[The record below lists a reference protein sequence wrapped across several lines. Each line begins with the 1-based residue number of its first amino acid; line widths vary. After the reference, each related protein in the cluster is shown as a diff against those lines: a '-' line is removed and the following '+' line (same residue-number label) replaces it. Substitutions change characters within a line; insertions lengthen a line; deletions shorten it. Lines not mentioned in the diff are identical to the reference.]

1 MKSVLI
7 ILILIFLSR
16 YSPAQEKSTNFWLD
30 FEQLE
35 DSLRVNPKPVFLY
48 FHTDWCTYC
57 RKMEAEVFS
66 KPFIV
71 ALLSKDYYAVKF
83 DAENPKDVIFDGMVF
98 SNRQLKKS
106 RTPLHDLA
114 ILFNG
119 QNDAFAPPLLLLTDE
134 NFLVK
139 KRINSYLDS
148 KSLRAVLDAN
158 L

>member
-1 MKSVLI
+1 MKSVLV

-35 DSLRVNPKPVFLY
+35 DSLKNNPKPVFLY

-98 SNRQLKKS
+98 SNRQLEKS

-119 QNDAFAPPLLLLTDE
+119 QNDVFAPPLLLLMDE
-134 NFLVK
+134 YFLVK

>member
-119 QNDAFAPPLLLLTDE
+119 QNDTFAPPLLLLMDE
-134 NFLVK
+134 DFLVK

>member
-1 MKSVLI
+1 MKSIPV

-16 YSPAQEKSTNFWLD
+16 YSPAQEKSTDFWLD
-30 FEQLE
+30 FGQLE

-57 RKMEAEVFS
+57 RKMEAEVFT

-71 ALLSKDYYAVKF
+71 AELSENYYAVKF
-83 DAENPKDVIFDGMVF
+83 DAENPEDVIFDGMVF
-98 SNRQLKKS
+98 SNQQLKKS

-119 QNDAFAPPLLLLTDE
+119 QNKPFAPPLMLLMDE
-134 NFLVK
+134 KFLLK

-148 KSLRAVLDAN
+148 KSLHAVLEAE

>member
-1 MKSVLI
+1 
-7 ILILIFLSR
+7 
-16 YSPAQEKSTNFWLD
+16 
-30 FEQLE
+30 
-35 DSLRVNPKPVFLY
+35 
-48 FHTDWCTYC
+48 
-57 RKMEAEVFS
+57 MEAEVFT

-71 ALLSKDYYAVKF
+71 SELSENYYAVKF
-83 DAENPKDVIFDGMVF
+83 DAESPDDVIFDGMVF

-119 QNDAFAPPLLLLTDE
+119 QNNPFAPPLMLLMDE

-139 KRINSYLDS
+139 KRVNSYLDS
-148 KSLRAVLDAN
+148 KSLHAILNPD

>member
-1 MKSVLI
+1 MKSIPV
-7 ILILIFLSR
+7 ILLLIFLSR
-16 YSPAQEKSTNFWLD
+16 YSPAQEKSTDFWLD

-35 DSLRVNPKPVFLY
+35 DSLKVNPKPVFLY

-57 RKMEAEVFS
+57 RKMEAEVFT
-66 KPFIV
+66 KPIIIS
-71 ALLSKDYYAVKF
+71 ALSENYYAVKF
-83 DAENPKDVIFDGMVF
+83 DAENPEDVIFDGMVF

-119 QNDAFAPPLLLLTDE
+119 QNNAFAPPLMLLMDE

-139 KRINSYLDS
+139 KRVNSYLDS
-148 KSLRAVLDAN
+148 KSLHAILDPD

>member
-1 MKSVLI
+1 MKTVTV
-7 ILILIFLSR
+7 ILIMIFLSR

-35 DSLRVNPKPVFLY
+35 DSLQVNPKPVFLY

-66 KPFIV
+66 KPFII
-71 ALLSKDYYAVKF
+71 AELSENYYAVKF
-83 DAENPKDVIFDGMVF
+83 DAENPEDVIFDGMVF

-119 QNDAFAPPLLLLTDE
+119 QNETFAPPLLLLMDE
-134 NFLVK
+134 NFLIK

-148 KSLRAVLDAN
+148 KSLRNVLN
-158 L
+158 SSL